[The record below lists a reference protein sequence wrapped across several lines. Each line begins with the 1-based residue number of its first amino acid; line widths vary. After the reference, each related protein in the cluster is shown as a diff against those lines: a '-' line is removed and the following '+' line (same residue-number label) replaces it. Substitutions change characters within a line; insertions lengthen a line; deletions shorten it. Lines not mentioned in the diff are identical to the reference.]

1 MIKFLAFLL
10 GLIAASSDAG
20 MKFVTW
26 LVRVQK
32 WIERHL

>member
-1 MIKFLAFLL
+1 VVKFLALLL

-26 LVRVQK
+26 LVKVQK